1 MRTPDAIQYTT
12 TEIPTSEVV
21 VVGGK
26 KRSQN
31 ARAQTRSKKCAKLT
45 HTTVHETSEE
55 AGRHYSAATSR
66 RRPMT
71 KAHEG
76 AFEGTINAEELRP
89 RGRQMAILCQYT

>member
-1 MRTPDAIQYTT
+1 MRTSDAIQYTT

-45 HTTVHETSEE
+45 HSTVHETSEE
-55 AGRHYSAATSR
+55 AGRHYSAATCTKKVNEKGDDQGSR
-66 RRPMT
+66 R
-71 KAHEG
+71 G
-76 AFEGTINAEELRP
+76 I
-89 RGRQMAILCQYT
+89 